1 MNDNS
6 NNNIITPNIN
16 SFLSY
21 LDKNTAEQPKDES
34 IKKKRRRHHHHHHHK
49 KSRSKEK
56 EAKKNKLKKSGF
68 NNEQFIINGNYN
80 LIKLLGYGT
89 FGEIILAFDNNSR
102 QLRAIKFEIMTAKNV
117 QLKHEYTIYEQLN
130 IIEEKKSQSRKDKE
144 IYKGTID
151 AESITK
157 ITMNYVDKANNKAIG
172 IPKVYYFDR
181 IENRYSYMVMDF
193 LGPSLGD
200 LFQLMQ
206 KKFSLQTICMCGMQM
221 MCRLEYIH
229 EKGFIHRDIKPEN
242 FVTGINDDSNT
253 IYIIDFGLARRFKDK
268 KTGAH
273 TPYRENRQ
281 MIGTVRYASINTQIG
296 IEQSRRDD
304 VEAVGYVLVYL
315 ALGRLPWQ
323 RAGKEKGKG
332 HLAKV
337 LEKKLITPPEI
348 LCKKLPRQFSFIFQY
363 IRKLKFE
370 ERPDYNMMKC
380 LLADLLLSKM
390 NLSKTTTFSFDW
402 FKDANNLELS
412 ESIENLNKNNSSNI
426 SEENKENDN
435 DNDTEK
441 VIDANYDKIPD
452 NHPRIEDENED
463 IKNSNIDSN
472 IKEKRNANSEELES
486 EEDYDEDEEMSEK
499 KKQKQK
505 EKEKLN
511 QKNTENFVKFENF
524 KEDDDIEQ
532 QSGDE
537 KKDENENENKGE
549 DKEDNKGEDKEDN
562 KGENKADNKG
572 ENVTPQGE
580 QEHVKKEKSSSESY
594 GLIKSDSVNK
604 K

>member
-16 SFLSY
+16 SFLNY
-21 LDKNTAEQPKDES
+21 LDKNTPAQPKDES
-34 IKKKRRRHHHHHHHK
+34 IKKKKRRHHHHRHK
-49 KSRSKEK
+49 KSKSKEK
-56 EAKKNKLKKSGF
+56 ESKKNKLKKSGF

-102 QLRAIKFEIMTAKNV
+102 QLRAIKFEIMTAKNA

-130 IIEEKKSQSRKDKE
+130 IIEEKKKQSKKEKE
-144 IYKGTID
+144 IYKGTMD

-172 IPKVYYFDR
+172 IPKVYYFDK
-181 IENRYSYMVMDF
+181 IENRFSYMVMDF

-206 KKFSLQTICMCGMQM
+206 KKFTLQTICMCGMQM

-348 LCKKLPRQFSFIFQY
+348 LCKKLPKQFSFIFQY

-390 NLSKTTTFSFDW
+390 NLTKTTTFSFDW
-402 FKDANNLELS
+402 FKDPNNLELS
-412 ESIENLNKNNSSNI
+412 ESLDNMKQNNSSNK
-426 SEENKENDN
+426 SEENKDDENENDN
-435 DNDTEK
+435 ENA
-441 VIDANYDKIPD
+441 IDANYDKLPD
-452 NHPRIEDENED
+452 NHPKIEDENED
-463 IKNSNIDSN
+463 IKNNNIDSN
-472 IKEKRNANSEELES
+472 VKEKRNVSSEEIDS
-486 EEDYDEDEEMSEK
+486 DEDYDEDEEDSEK

-505 EKEKLN
+505 EKEKIN

-524 KEDDDIEQ
+524 KEDDVEQ
-532 QSGDE
+532 QSGEE
-537 KKDENENENKGE
+537 KKAENENENKV
-549 DKEDNKGEDKEDN
+549 EDNKN
-562 KGENKADNKG
+562 ENKV

-580 QEHVKKEKSSSESY
+580 QEPPKKEKSSSESY
-594 GLIKSDSVNK
+594 GLIKSDSGNK

>member
-16 SFLSY
+16 SFLNY
-21 LDKNTAEQPKDES
+21 LDKNTPAQPKDES
-34 IKKKRRRHHHHHHHK
+34 IKKKKRRHHHHRHK
-49 KSRSKEK
+49 KSKSNEK
-56 EAKKNKLKKSGF
+56 ESKKNKLKKSGF

-102 QLRAIKFEIMTAKNV
+102 QLRAIKFEIMTAKNA

-130 IIEEKKSQSRKDKE
+130 IIEEKKKQSKKEKE
-144 IYKGTID
+144 IYKGTMD

-172 IPKVYYFDR
+172 IPKVYYFDK
-181 IENRYSYMVMDF
+181 IENRFSYMVMDF

-206 KKFSLQTICMCGMQM
+206 KKFTLQTICMCGMQM

-348 LCKKLPRQFSFIFQY
+348 LCKKLPKQFSFIFQY

-390 NLSKTTTFSFDW
+390 NLTKTTTFSFDW
-402 FKDANNLELS
+402 FKDPNNLELS
-412 ESIENLNKNNSSNI
+412 ESLDNMKQNNSSNK
-426 SEENKENDN
+426 SEENKDDENENDN
-435 DNDTEK
+435 ENA
-441 VIDANYDKIPD
+441 IDANYDKLPD
-452 NHPRIEDENED
+452 NHPKIEDENED
-463 IKNSNIDSN
+463 IKNNNIDSN
-472 IKEKRNANSEELES
+472 VKEKRNVSSEEIDS
-486 EEDYDEDEEMSEK
+486 DEDYDEDEEDSEK

-505 EKEKLN
+505 EKEKIN

-524 KEDDDIEQ
+524 KEDDVEQ
-532 QSGDE
+532 QSGEE
-537 KKDENENENKGE
+537 KKAENENENKV
-549 DKEDNKGEDKEDN
+549 EDNKN
-562 KGENKADNKG
+562 ENKV

-580 QEHVKKEKSSSESY
+580 QEPPKKEKSSSESY
-594 GLIKSDSVNK
+594 GLIKSDSGNK

>member
-16 SFLSY
+16 SFLNY
-21 LDKNTAEQPKDES
+21 LDKNTPAQPKDES
-34 IKKKRRRHHHHHHHK
+34 IKKKKRRHHHHRHK
-49 KSRSKEK
+49 KSKSKEK
-56 EAKKNKLKKSGF
+56 ESKKNKLKKSGF

-102 QLRAIKFEIMTAKNV
+102 QLRAIKFEIMTAKNA

-130 IIEEKKSQSRKDKE
+130 IIEEKKKQSKKEKE
-144 IYKGTID
+144 IYKGTMD

-157 ITMNYVDKANNKAIG
+157 ITMNYVDKENNKAIG
-172 IPKVYYFDR
+172 IPKVYYFDK
-181 IENRYSYMVMDF
+181 IENRFSYMVMDF

-206 KKFSLQTICMCGMQM
+206 KKFTLQTICMCGMQM

-273 TPYRENRQ
+273 IPYRENRQ

-348 LCKKLPRQFSFIFQY
+348 LCKKLPKQFSFIFQY

-390 NLSKTTTFSFDW
+390 NLSKTTTFTFDW
-402 FKDANNLELS
+402 FKDPNNLELS
-412 ESIENLNKNNSSNI
+412 ESLDNMKQNNSSNK
-426 SEENKENDN
+426 SEENKDDENENDN
-435 DNDTEK
+435 ENA
-441 VIDANYDKIPD
+441 IDANYDKLPD
-452 NHPRIEDENED
+452 NHPKIEDENED
-463 IKNSNIDSN
+463 IKNNNIDSN
-472 IKEKRNANSEELES
+472 VKEKRNVSSEEIDS
-486 EEDYDEDEEMSEK
+486 DEDYDEDEKDSEK
-499 KKQKQK
+499 KKQKKK
-505 EKEKLN
+505 EKEKIN

-524 KEDDDIEQ
+524 KEDDVEQ
-532 QSGDE
+532 QSGEE
-537 KKDENENENKGE
+537 KKAENENENKA
-549 DKEDNKGEDKEDN
+549 EDNKN
-562 KGENKADNKG
+562 ENKV
-572 ENVTPQGE
+572 ENATPQGE
-580 QEHVKKEKSSSESY
+580 QEPPKKEKSSSESY
-594 GLIKSDSVNK
+594 GLIKSDSGNK

>member
-16 SFLSY
+16 SFLNY
-21 LDKNTAEQPKDES
+21 LDKNTLAQPKDES
-34 IKKKRRRHHHHHHHK
+34 IKKKKRRHHHHRHK
-49 KSRSKEK
+49 KSKSKEK
-56 EAKKNKLKKSGF
+56 ESKKNKLKKSGF

-102 QLRAIKFEIMTAKNV
+102 QLRAIKFEIMTAKNA

-130 IIEEKKSQSRKDKE
+130 IIEEKKKQSKKEKE
-144 IYKGTID
+144 IYKGTMD

-172 IPKVYYFDR
+172 IPKVYYFDK
-181 IENRYSYMVMDF
+181 IENRFSYMVMDF

-206 KKFSLQTICMCGMQM
+206 KKFTLQTICMCGMQM

-348 LCKKLPRQFSFIFQY
+348 LCKKLPKQFSFIF
-363 IRKLKFE
+363 
-370 ERPDYNMMKC
+370 
-380 LLADLLLSKM
+380 
-390 NLSKTTTFSFDW
+390 
-402 FKDANNLELS
+402 
-412 ESIENLNKNNSSNI
+412 
-426 SEENKENDN
+426 
-435 DNDTEK
+435 
-441 VIDANYDKIPD
+441 
-452 NHPRIEDENED
+452 
-463 IKNSNIDSN
+463 
-472 IKEKRNANSEELES
+472 
-486 EEDYDEDEEMSEK
+486 
-499 KKQKQK
+499 
-505 EKEKLN
+505 
-511 QKNTENFVKFENF
+511 
-524 KEDDDIEQ
+524 
-532 QSGDE
+532 
-537 KKDENENENKGE
+537 
-549 DKEDNKGEDKEDN
+549 
-562 KGENKADNKG
+562 
-572 ENVTPQGE
+572 
-580 QEHVKKEKSSSESY
+580 
-594 GLIKSDSVNK
+594 
-604 K
+604 

>member
-6 NNNIITPNIN
+6 NNNIITPNLN

-21 LDKNTAEQPKDES
+21 LDKNTPEKSKEENT
-34 IKKKRRRHHHHHHHK
+34 KKKRHKHRHRHK
-49 KSRSKEK
+49 KSKSKEK
-56 EAKKNKLKKSGF
+56 EAKKHKLKKSGF

-80 LIKLLGYGT
+80 LIKILGYGT
-89 FGEIILAFDNNSR
+89 FGEIMLAYDNNSR
-102 QLRAIKFEIMTAKNV
+102 QLRAIKFEIINAKNA
-117 QLKHEYTIYEQLN
+117 QLKHEYQIYEQLN
-130 IIEEKKSQSRKDKE
+130 IIEENKKSNKKAKE
-144 IYKGTID
+144 LYQEEETIN
-151 AESITK
+151 K
-157 ITMNYVDKANNKAIG
+157 IALNYVDKLNNKIVG
-172 IPKVYYFDR
+172 IPKVYYFDK
-181 IENRYSYMVMDF
+181 IENKFNYMVMDF

-200 LFQLMQ
+200 LFQLME
-206 KKFSLQTICMCGMQM
+206 KRFTLSTVCMCGMQM

-242 FVTGINDDSNT
+242 FVVGINDDSNT
-253 IYIIDFGLARRFKDK
+253 IYIIDFGLSQRYKDK

-348 LCKKLPRQFSFIFQY
+348 LCKKLPRQFAFIFQY

-390 NLSKTTTFSFDW
+390 NITKTTSFTYDW
-402 FKDANNLELS
+402 FRE
-412 ESIENLNKNNSSNI
+412 INKFEIVEHEIDKKSNNSSNKSDNFGDI
-426 SEENKENDN
+426 DNKEN
-435 DNDTEK
+435 EK
-441 VIDANYDKIPD
+441 VKASYDKIPD
-452 NHPRIEDENED
+452 NHPRIDDGNEE
-463 IKNSNIDSN
+463 IKNQSESNIN
-472 IKEKRNANSEELES
+472 IKGKGNDSSEEFDE
-486 EEDYDEDEEMSEK
+486 EDEEEDSSEK
-499 KKQKQK
+499 KKRLKQ
-505 EKEKLN
+505 KLN
-511 QKNTENFVKFENF
+511 QKQSEEFAKFENF
-524 KEDDDIEQ
+524 KDDEDNNVI
-532 QSGDE
+532 S
-537 KKDENENENKGE
+537 ENEE
-549 DKEDNKGEDKEDN
+549 DKKEEI
-562 KGENKADNKG
+562 KI
-572 ENVTPQGE
+572 PQEEKDPG
-580 QEHVKKEKSSSESY
+580 KKEKSSSESY

-604 K
+604 NK

>member
-16 SFLSY
+16 SFLNY
-21 LDKNTAEQPKDES
+21 LDKNTPAQPKDES
-34 IKKKRRRHHHHHHHK
+34 IKKKKLRHHHHRHK
-49 KSRSKEK
+49 KSKSKEK
-56 EAKKNKLKKSGF
+56 ESKKNKLKKSGF

-102 QLRAIKFEIMTAKNV
+102 QLRAIKFEIMTAKNA

-130 IIEEKKSQSRKDKE
+130 IIEEKKKQSKKEKE
-144 IYKGTID
+144 IYKGTMD

-172 IPKVYYFDR
+172 IPKVYYFDK
-181 IENRYSYMVMDF
+181 IENRFSYMVMDF

-206 KKFSLQTICMCGMQM
+206 KKFTLQTICMCGMQM

-348 LCKKLPRQFSFIFQY
+348 LCKKLPKQFSFIFQY

-390 NLSKTTTFSFDW
+390 NLTKTTTFSFDW
-402 FKDANNLELS
+402 FKDPNNLELS
-412 ESIENLNKNNSSNI
+412 ESLDNMKQNNSSNK
-426 SEENKENDN
+426 SEENKDDENENDN
-435 DNDTEK
+435 ENA
-441 VIDANYDKIPD
+441 IDANYDKLPD
-452 NHPRIEDENED
+452 NHPKIEDENED
-463 IKNSNIDSN
+463 IKNNNIDSN
-472 IKEKRNANSEELES
+472 VKEKRNVSSEEIDS
-486 EEDYDEDEEMSEK
+486 DEDYDEDEEDSEK

-505 EKEKLN
+505 EKEKIN

-524 KEDDDIEQ
+524 KEDDVEQ
-532 QSGDE
+532 QSGEE
-537 KKDENENENKGE
+537 KKAENENENKV
-549 DKEDNKGEDKEDN
+549 EDNKN
-562 KGENKADNKG
+562 ENKV

-580 QEHVKKEKSSSESY
+580 QEPPKKEKSSSESY
-594 GLIKSDSVNK
+594 GLIKSDSGNK

>member
-16 SFLSY
+16 SFLNY
-21 LDKNTAEQPKDES
+21 LDKNTPAQPKDES
-34 IKKKRRRHHHHHHHK
+34 IKKKKRRHHHHRHK
-49 KSRSKEK
+49 KSKSKEK
-56 EAKKNKLKKSGF
+56 ESKKNKLKKSGF

-102 QLRAIKFEIMTAKNV
+102 QLRAIKFEIMTAKNA

-130 IIEEKKSQSRKDKE
+130 IIEEKKKQSKKEKE
-144 IYKGTID
+144 IYKGTMD

-172 IPKVYYFDR
+172 IPKVYYFDK
-181 IENRYSYMVMDF
+181 IENRFSYMVMDF

-206 KKFSLQTICMCGMQM
+206 KKFTLQTICMCGMQM

-348 LCKKLPRQFSFIFQY
+348 LCKKLPKQFSFIFQY

-390 NLSKTTTFSFDW
+390 NLTKTTTFTFDW
-402 FKDANNLELS
+402 FKDPNNLELS
-412 ESIENLNKNNSSNI
+412 ESLDNMKQNNSSNK
-426 SEENKENDN
+426 SEENKDEENENDN
-435 DNDTEK
+435 ENA
-441 VIDANYDKIPD
+441 IDANYDKLPD
-452 NHPRIEDENED
+452 NHPKIEDENED
-463 IKNSNIDSN
+463 IKNNNIDSN
-472 IKEKRNANSEELES
+472 VKEKRNVSSEEIDS
-486 EEDYDEDEEMSEK
+486 DEDYDEDEEDSEK

-505 EKEKLN
+505 EKEKIN

-524 KEDDDIEQ
+524 KEDDVEQ
-532 QSGDE
+532 QSGEE
-537 KKDENENENKGE
+537 KKAENENENKV
-549 DKEDNKGEDKEDN
+549 EDNKN
-562 KGENKADNKG
+562 ENKV

-580 QEHVKKEKSSSESY
+580 QEPPKKEKSSSESY
-594 GLIKSDSVNK
+594 GLIKSDSGNK

>member
-1 MNDNS
+1 
-6 NNNIITPNIN
+6 
-16 SFLSY
+16 
-21 LDKNTAEQPKDES
+21 
-34 IKKKRRRHHHHHHHK
+34 
-49 KSRSKEK
+49 
-56 EAKKNKLKKSGF
+56 
-68 NNEQFIINGNYN
+68 
-80 LIKLLGYGT
+80 
-89 FGEIILAFDNNSR
+89 
-102 QLRAIKFEIMTAKNV
+102 
-117 QLKHEYTIYEQLN
+117 
-130 IIEEKKSQSRKDKE
+130 
-144 IYKGTID
+144 
-151 AESITK
+151 
-157 ITMNYVDKANNKAIG
+157 MNYVDKANNKAIG

-181 IENRYSYMVMDF
+181 VENRFSYMVMDF

-206 KKFSLQTICMCGMQM
+206 KKFTLQTICMCGMQM

-348 LCKKLPRQFSFIFQY
+348 LCKKLPKQFSFIFQY

-390 NLSKTTTFSFDW
+390 NLTKTTTFSFDW
-402 FKDANNLELS
+402 FKDVNNLELS
-412 ESIENLNKNNSSNI
+412 ESIENLNQNNSSNK
-426 SEENKENDN
+426 SEENKDNENDN
-435 DNDTEK
+435 DENDENA
-441 VIDANYDKIPD
+441 IDANYDKIPD
-452 NHPRIEDENED
+452 NHPKIEDENED
-463 IKNSNIDSN
+463 IKNDNIDSN
-472 IKEKRNANSEELES
+472 VKEKHNLTSEEVS
-486 EEDYDEDEEMSEK
+486 EEYYDEDEEDSEK
-499 KKQKQK
+499 KKQKKK

-511 QKNTENFVKFENF
+511 QQNSENFVKFENF
-524 KEDDDIEQ
+524 KEEDDIEQ
-532 QSGDE
+532 QSGEE
-537 KKDENENENKGE
+537 KKAENENENKVEGKVDNKAE
-549 DKEDNKGEDKEDN
+549 DKVEGKVDNKAEDKIEGKIDN
-562 KGENKADNKG
+562 KVEDKADNKV
-572 ENVTPQGE
+572 ENTPQGE
-580 QEHVKKEKSSSESY
+580 QEPVKKEKSSSESY

>member
-16 SFLSY
+16 SFLNY
-21 LDKNTAEQPKDES
+21 LDKNTPAQPKDES
-34 IKKKRRRHHHHHHHK
+34 IKKKKRRHHHHRHK
-49 KSRSKEK
+49 KSKSKEK
-56 EAKKNKLKKSGF
+56 ESKKNKLKKSGF

-102 QLRAIKFEIMTAKNV
+102 QLRAIKFEIMTAKNA
-117 QLKHEYTIYEQLN
+117 QLKHEYTIYEELN
-130 IIEEKKSQSRKDKE
+130 IIEEKKKQSKKEKE
-144 IYKGTID
+144 IYKGTMD

-172 IPKVYYFDR
+172 IPKVYYFDK
-181 IENRYSYMVMDF
+181 IENRFSYMVMDF

-206 KKFSLQTICMCGMQM
+206 KKFTLQTICMCGMQM

-315 ALGRLPWQ
+315 TLGRLPWQ

-348 LCKKLPRQFSFIFQY
+348 LCKKLPKQFSFIFQY

-390 NLSKTTTFSFDW
+390 NLTKTTTFTFDW
-402 FKDANNLELS
+402 FKDPNNLELS
-412 ESIENLNKNNSSNI
+412 ESLDNMKQNNSSNK
-426 SEENKENDN
+426 SEENKDEENENDN
-435 DNDTEK
+435 ENA
-441 VIDANYDKIPD
+441 IDANYDKLPD
-452 NHPRIEDENED
+452 NHPKIEDENED
-463 IKNSNIDSN
+463 IKNNNIDSN
-472 IKEKRNANSEELES
+472 VKEKRNVSSEEIDS
-486 EEDYDEDEEMSEK
+486 DEDYDEDEEDSEK

-505 EKEKLN
+505 EKEKIN

-524 KEDDDIEQ
+524 KEDDVEQ
-532 QSGDE
+532 QSGEE
-537 KKDENENENKGE
+537 KKAENENENKV
-549 DKEDNKGEDKEDN
+549 EDNKN
-562 KGENKADNKG
+562 ENKV

-580 QEHVKKEKSSSESY
+580 QEPPKKEKSSSESY
-594 GLIKSDSVNK
+594 GLIKSDSGNK

>member
-16 SFLSY
+16 SFLNY
-21 LDKNTAEQPKDES
+21 LDKNTPAQPKDES
-34 IKKKRRRHHHHHHHK
+34 IKKKKRRHHHHRHK
-49 KSRSKEK
+49 KSKSKEK
-56 EAKKNKLKKSGF
+56 ESKKNKLKKSGF

-102 QLRAIKFEIMTAKNV
+102 QLRAIKFEIMTAKNA

-130 IIEEKKSQSRKDKE
+130 IIEEKKKQSKKEKE
-144 IYKGTID
+144 IYKGTMD

-172 IPKVYYFDR
+172 IPKVYYFDK
-181 IENRYSYMVMDF
+181 IENRFSYMVMDF

-206 KKFSLQTICMCGMQM
+206 KKFTLQTICMCGMQM

-253 IYIIDFGLARRFKDK
+253 IYLIDFGLARRFKDK

-348 LCKKLPRQFSFIFQY
+348 LCKKLPKQFSFIFQY

-390 NLSKTTTFSFDW
+390 NLTKTTTFTFDW
-402 FKDANNLELS
+402 FKDPNNLELS
-412 ESIENLNKNNSSNI
+412 ESLDNMKQNNSSNK
-426 SEENKENDN
+426 SEENKDDENENDN
-435 DNDTEK
+435 ENA
-441 VIDANYDKIPD
+441 IDANYDKLPD
-452 NHPRIEDENED
+452 NHPKIEDENED
-463 IKNSNIDSN
+463 IKNNNIDSN
-472 IKEKRNANSEELES
+472 VKEKRNVSSEEIDS
-486 EEDYDEDEEMSEK
+486 DEDYDEDEEDSEK

-505 EKEKLN
+505 EKEKIN

-524 KEDDDIEQ
+524 KEDDVEQ
-532 QSGDE
+532 QSGEE
-537 KKDENENENKGE
+537 KKAENENENKV
-549 DKEDNKGEDKEDN
+549 EDNKN
-562 KGENKADNKG
+562 ENKV

-580 QEHVKKEKSSSESY
+580 QEPPKKEKSSSESY
-594 GLIKSDSVNK
+594 GLIKSDSGNK

>member
-16 SFLSY
+16 SFLNY
-21 LDKNTAEQPKDES
+21 LDKNQIEQPKDES
-34 IKKKRRRHHHHHHHK
+34 IKKKRRHHHHRHK
-49 KSRSKEK
+49 KSKSKEK
-56 EAKKNKLKKSGF
+56 ESKKNKLKKSGF

-102 QLRAIKFEIMTAKNV
+102 QLRAIKFEIMSAKNA

-130 IIEEKKSQSRKDKE
+130 IIEEKKKPNKKEKDL
-144 IYKGTID
+144 YQGTID
-151 AESITK
+151 AETMTK
-157 ITMNYVDKANNKAIG
+157 ITMNYVDKTNNKAIG
-172 IPKVYYFDR
+172 IPKVYFFDR
-181 IENRYSYMVMDF
+181 VENRFSYMVMDF
-193 LGPSLGD
+193 LGPSLAD

-206 KKFSLQTICMCGMQM
+206 KKFTLQTVCMCGMQM

-229 EKGFIHRDIKPEN
+229 EKGYIHRDIKPEN

-253 IYIIDFGLARRFKDK
+253 IYIIDFGLSRRYKDK

-348 LCKKLPRQFSFIFQY
+348 LCKKLPKQFAFIFQY

-380 LLADLLLSKM
+380 LLADLVLSKM
-390 NLSKTTTFSFDW
+390 NLTKTSTFCFDW
-402 FKDANNLELS
+402 FKDVHKLEDT
-412 ESIENLNKNNSSNI
+412 LNEEELKKDNSNK
-426 SEENKENDN
+426 SEENINNNNEDENLGN
-435 DNDTEK
+435 
-441 VIDANYDKIPD
+441 ANYDKIPG
-452 NHPRIEDENED
+452 NHPKIEEEEDED
-463 IKNSNIDSN
+463 IKNNNSESNIL
-472 IKEKRNANSEELES
+472 KEKGNISSEEIDS
-486 EEDYDEDEEMSEK
+486 EEDDEDEDDSNKKKKSKKLNAKESEK
-499 KKQKQK
+499 
-505 EKEKLN
+505 
-511 QKNTENFVKFENF
+511 FAKFENF
-524 KEDDDIEQ
+524 KEDDVDNEQ
-532 QSGDE
+532 SEEE
-537 KKDENENENKGE
+537 KKEEKREEKNENNNEVNNN
-549 DKEDNKGEDKEDN
+549 DNN
-562 KGENKADNKG
+562 I
-572 ENVTPQGE
+572 TPQGE
-580 QEHVKKEKSSSESY
+580 QEPDPPKKEKSSSESY

>member
-16 SFLSY
+16 SFLNY
-21 LDKNTAEQPKDES
+21 LDKNTTDQPKDES
-34 IKKKRRRHHHHHHHK
+34 TKKKKRRHHHHRHK
-49 KSRSKEK
+49 KSKSKEK

-102 QLRAIKFEIMTAKNV
+102 QLRAIKFEIMTAKNA

-130 IIEEKKSQSRKDKE
+130 IIEERKNQSKKDKE

-172 IPKVYYFDR
+172 IPKVYYFDK
-181 IENRYSYMVMDF
+181 IENRFSYMVMDF

-268 KTGAH
+268 KTGSH

-348 LCKKLPRQFSFIFQY
+348 LCKKLPKQFSFIFQY

-390 NLSKTTTFSFDW
+390 NLTKTTTFSFDW
-402 FKDANNLELS
+402 FKDPNNLELS
-412 ESIENLNKNNSSNI
+412 ESIENMKQNESSNKT
-426 SEENKENDN
+426 EENKDVENENENDN
-435 DNDTEK
+435 DNENA
-441 VIDANYDKIPD
+441 IDANYDKLPD
-452 NHPRIEDENED
+452 NHPKIEDENED
-463 IKNSNIDSN
+463 IKNNNIDSN
-472 IKEKRNANSEELES
+472 VKEKHNMSSEEIDS
-486 EEDYDEDEEMSEK
+486 EEDYDEDEEDLEK

-524 KEDDDIEQ
+524 KEDDDVEQ
-532 QSGDE
+532 QSGEE
-537 KKDENENENKGE
+537 KKGENENENKTE
-549 DKEDNKGEDKEDN
+549 IKTENKAEDNKA
-562 KGENKADNKG
+562 ENKA
-572 ENVTPQGE
+572 ENATPQGE
-580 QEHVKKEKSSSESY
+580 QEPLKKDKSSSESY
-594 GLIKSDSVNK
+594 GLIKSDSGNK

>member
-1 MNDNS
+1 MNDTS

-16 SFLSY
+16 IFLSY
-21 LDKNTAEQPKDES
+21 LDKNSIEKTKDES
-34 IKKKRRRHHHHHHHK
+34 IKKKRRRHRHHHK
-49 KSRSKEK
+49 KSKSKEK
-56 EAKKNKLKKSGF
+56 DAKKNKLKKSGF

-102 QLRAIKFEIMTAKNV
+102 QLRAIKFEVMSAKNS
-117 QLKHEYTIYEQLN
+117 QLKHEFTIYEQLN
-130 IIEEKKSQSRKDKE
+130 LIEEKKKLNKKE
-144 IYKGTID
+144 KELYQGTID
-151 AESITK
+151 AETVNK
-157 ITMNYVDKANNKAIG
+157 ITMNYVDKVNNKAIG
-172 IPKVYYFDR
+172 IPKVYYFDK
-181 IENRYSYMVMDF
+181 IENRFNYMVMDF

-200 LFQLMQ
+200 LFQLTQ
-206 KKFSLQTICMCGMQM
+206 KKFSLQTVCMCGMQM

-229 EKGFIHRDIKPEN
+229 EKGYIHRDIKPEN

-253 IYIIDFGLARRFKDK
+253 IYIIDFGLSQRYKDK
-268 KTGAH
+268 KTGIH
-273 TPYRENRQ
+273 NPYRENRE

-304 VEAVGYVLVYL
+304 VESVGYVLVYL

-348 LCKKLPRQFSFIFQY
+348 LCKKLPRQFAFIFQY

-390 NLSKTTTFSFDW
+390 NLSRTTSFCYDW
-402 FKDANNLELS
+402 FKDVKLEITMT
-412 ESIENLNKNNSSNI
+412 EEEDKKNNSSIKSDKEN
-426 SEENKENDN
+426 ENKEK
-435 DNDTEK
+435 EVVK
-441 VIDANYDKIPD
+441 ANYDKIP
-452 NHPRIEDENED
+452 NHPKIEDENEED
-463 IKNSNIDSN
+463 NNESAFNKLKGKHGESSDEID
-472 IKEKRNANSEELES
+472 EE
-486 EEDYDEDEEMSEK
+486 DEDEDEDSSEK
-499 KKQKQK
+499 KKRKEK

-511 QKNTENFVKFENF
+511 QRKTDNFVKFENC
-524 KEDDDIEQ
+524 KEDDIDNEQ
-532 QSGDE
+532 SD
-537 KKDENENENKGE
+537 NEENKKE
-549 DKEDNKGEDKEDN
+549 DKNDVN
-562 KGENKADNKG
+562 
-572 ENVTPQGE
+572 NVVNTPQGE
-580 QEHVKKEKSSSESY
+580 QEPVKKEKSSSESY

>member
-16 SFLSY
+16 SFLNY
-21 LDKNTAEQPKDES
+21 LDKNTLAQPKDES
-34 IKKKRRRHHHHHHHK
+34 IKKKKRRHHHHRHK
-49 KSRSKEK
+49 KSKSKEK
-56 EAKKNKLKKSGF
+56 ESKKNKLKKSGF

-102 QLRAIKFEIMTAKNV
+102 QLRAIKFEIMTAKNA
-117 QLKHEYTIYEQLN
+117 QLKHEYTIYEELN
-130 IIEEKKSQSRKDKE
+130 IIEEKKKQSKKEKE
-144 IYKGTID
+144 IYKGTMD

-172 IPKVYYFDR
+172 IPKVYYFDK
-181 IENRYSYMVMDF
+181 IENRFSYMVMDF

-206 KKFSLQTICMCGMQM
+206 KKFTLQTICMCGMQM

-348 LCKKLPRQFSFIFQY
+348 LCKKLPKQFSFIFQY

-390 NLSKTTTFSFDW
+390 NLTKTTTFTFDW
-402 FKDANNLELS
+402 FKDPNNLELS
-412 ESIENLNKNNSSNI
+412 ESLDNMKQNNSSNK
-426 SEENKENDN
+426 SEENKDEENENDN
-435 DNDTEK
+435 ENA
-441 VIDANYDKIPD
+441 IDANYDKLPD
-452 NHPRIEDENED
+452 NHPKIEDENED
-463 IKNSNIDSN
+463 IKNNNIDSN
-472 IKEKRNANSEELES
+472 VKEKRNVSSEEIDS
-486 EEDYDEDEEMSEK
+486 DEDYDEDEEDSEK

-505 EKEKLN
+505 EKEKIN

-524 KEDDDIEQ
+524 KEDDVEQ
-532 QSGDE
+532 QSGEE
-537 KKDENENENKGE
+537 KKAENENENKV
-549 DKEDNKGEDKEDN
+549 EDNKN
-562 KGENKADNKG
+562 ENKV

-580 QEHVKKEKSSSESY
+580 QEPPKKEKSSSESY
-594 GLIKSDSVNK
+594 GLIKSDSGNK

>member
-16 SFLSY
+16 SFLNY
-21 LDKNTAEQPKDES
+21 LDKNTPAQPKDES
-34 IKKKRRRHHHHHHHK
+34 IKKKKRRHHHHRHK
-49 KSRSKEK
+49 KSKSKEK
-56 EAKKNKLKKSGF
+56 ESKKNKLKKSGF

-102 QLRAIKFEIMTAKNV
+102 QLRAIKFEIMTAKNA

-130 IIEEKKSQSRKDKE
+130 IIEEKKKQSKKEKE
-144 IYKGTID
+144 IYKGTMD

-172 IPKVYYFDR
+172 IPKVYYFDK
-181 IENRYSYMVMDF
+181 IENRFSYMVMDF

-206 KKFSLQTICMCGMQM
+206 KKFTLQTICMCGMQM

-348 LCKKLPRQFSFIFQY
+348 LCKKLPKQFSFIFQY

-390 NLSKTTTFSFDW
+390 NLTKTTTFTFDW
-402 FKDANNLELS
+402 FKDPNNLELS
-412 ESIENLNKNNSSNI
+412 ESLDNMKQNNSSNK
-426 SEENKENDN
+426 SEENKDDENENDN
-435 DNDTEK
+435 ENA
-441 VIDANYDKIPD
+441 IDANYDKLPD
-452 NHPRIEDENED
+452 NHPKIEDENED
-463 IKNSNIDSN
+463 IKNNNIDSN
-472 IKEKRNANSEELES
+472 VKEKRNVSSEEIDS
-486 EEDYDEDEEMSEK
+486 DEDYDEDEEDSEK

-505 EKEKLN
+505 EKEKIN

-524 KEDDDIEQ
+524 KEDDVEQ
-532 QSGDE
+532 QSGEE
-537 KKDENENENKGE
+537 KKAENENENKV
-549 DKEDNKGEDKEDN
+549 EDNKN
-562 KGENKADNKG
+562 ENKV

-580 QEHVKKEKSSSESY
+580 QEPPKKEKSSSESY
-594 GLIKSDSVNK
+594 GLIKSDSGNK

>member
-16 SFLSY
+16 SFLNY
-21 LDKNTAEQPKDES
+21 LDKNTLAQPKDES
-34 IKKKRRRHHHHHHHK
+34 IKKKKRRHHHHRHK
-49 KSRSKEK
+49 KSKSKEK
-56 EAKKNKLKKSGF
+56 ESKKNKLKKSGF

-102 QLRAIKFEIMTAKNV
+102 QLRAIKFEIMTAKNA

-130 IIEEKKSQSRKDKE
+130 IIEEKKKQSKKEKE
-144 IYKGTID
+144 IYKGTMD

-172 IPKVYYFDR
+172 IPKVYYFDK
-181 IENRYSYMVMDF
+181 IENRFSYMVMDF

-206 KKFSLQTICMCGMQM
+206 KKFTLQTICMCGMQM

-348 LCKKLPRQFSFIFQY
+348 LCKKLPKQFSFIFQY

-390 NLSKTTTFSFDW
+390 NLTKTTTFTFDW
-402 FKDANNLELS
+402 FKDPNNLELS
-412 ESIENLNKNNSSNI
+412 ESLDNMKQNNSSNK
-426 SEENKENDN
+426 SEENKDEENENDN
-435 DNDTEK
+435 ENA
-441 VIDANYDKIPD
+441 IDANYDKLPD
-452 NHPRIEDENED
+452 NHPKIEDENED
-463 IKNSNIDSN
+463 IKNNNIDSN
-472 IKEKRNANSEELES
+472 VKEKRNVSSEEIDS
-486 EEDYDEDEEMSEK
+486 DEDYDEDEEDSEK

-505 EKEKLN
+505 EKEKIN

-524 KEDDDIEQ
+524 KEDDVEQ
-532 QSGDE
+532 QSGEE
-537 KKDENENENKGE
+537 KKAENENENKV
-549 DKEDNKGEDKEDN
+549 EDNKN
-562 KGENKADNKG
+562 ENKV

-580 QEHVKKEKSSSESY
+580 QEPPKKEKSSSESY
-594 GLIKSDSVNK
+594 GLIKSDSGNK

>member
-6 NNNIITPNIN
+6 NNNIVTPNIN
-16 SFLSY
+16 SFLNY
-21 LDKNTAEQPKDES
+21 LDKSTAEAPKDES
-34 IKKKRRRHHHHHHHK
+34 IKKKRRHRHHHRHK
-49 KSRSKEK
+49 KSKSKEK
-56 EAKKNKLKKSGF
+56 ESKKNKLKKSGF

-89 FGEIILAFDNNSR
+89 FGEIMLAYDNNSR
-102 QLRAIKFEIMTAKNV
+102 QLRAIKFEVINAKNA

-130 IIEEKKSQSRKDKE
+130 IIEEKKKSNKKE
-144 IYKGTID
+144 KELID
-151 AESITK
+151 AETINK
-157 ITMNYVDKANNKAIG
+157 ITMNYVDKLNNKAIG
-172 IPKVYYFDR
+172 IPKVYYFDK
-181 IENRYSYMVMDF
+181 IEMRYNYMVMDF

-206 KKFSLQTICMCGMQM
+206 KKFSLQTVCMCGMQM
-221 MCRLEYIH
+221 ICRLEYIH
-229 EKGFIHRDIKPEN
+229 EKGYIHRDIKPEN

-253 IYIIDFGLARRFKDK
+253 IYIIDFGLSQRYKDK

-348 LCKKLPRQFSFIFQY
+348 LCKKLPKQFAFIFQY

-380 LLADLLLSKM
+380 LLADLVLSKM
-390 NLSKTTTFSFDW
+390 NLTKTSTFSFDW
-402 FKDANNLELS
+402 FKD
-412 ESIENLNKNNSSNI
+412 LNKLEITQNESDILRNSIRSDNAKNN
-426 SEENKENDN
+426 ENEVVK
-435 DNDTEK
+435 
-441 VIDANYDKIPD
+441 ANYDKIPG
-452 NHPRIEDENED
+452 NHPKIED
-463 IKNSNIDSN
+463 
-472 IKEKRNANSEELES
+472 KEKNNKPKKEKDENISSDEIDDDEEI
-486 EEDYDEDEEMSEK
+486 DDEDEDSLEK
-499 KKQKQK
+499 KKKK
-505 EKEKLN
+505 EKEKIN
-511 QKNTENFVKFENF
+511 QHNTENFTKFAYFKDDDDMDNVLSEN
-524 KEDDDIEQ
+524 EDDKKNKDI
-532 QSGDE
+532 
-537 KKDENENENKGE
+537 N
-549 DKEDNKGEDKEDN
+549 
-562 KGENKADNKG
+562 
-572 ENVTPQGE
+572 TPQGE
-580 QEHVKKEKSSSESY
+580 QAPVKKEQNSSGSF
-594 GLIKSDSVNK
+594 GLIKSDSINK